1 MLGEKVM
8 ATRPLWLRWVLLLLM
23 FVGSHAENV
32 FVQAVA
38 GPNKRIL
45 ILYENQATLP
55 AVVQVAA
62 GLRESMLA
70 NMPLDMEIYSEY
82 LDTDR
87 FPDPANVI
95 RIADYLIS
103 KYASIRFD
111 MVLAG
116 GPGALRFALDHRSS
130 IGNDAPI
137 VFGAVSDTSLR
148 NKVLPPD
155 VKGIVSHF
163 DVRKT
168 IDLALTLQPDA
179 RRIVIMTGTSGFD
192 RTWQATAKEA
202 LTDSYRGVP
211 VDYRSDLTLDGY
223 KAVASALPRD
233 TILMVLNIFED
244 AAGRKFY
251 PRDATQAIS
260 SVSKAPA
267 YSVYSSHFGAGVLA
281 GYVGT
286 FEDIGKEMG
295 MTASRILAGDLS
307 GPQTYL
313 LKGGPLIDWNLV
325 KHWGI
330 DPARIPEGSQ
340 ILNYQMSAWEK
351 YRIEIL
357 TMLTVILLQAATIVA
372 LFLERRR
379 KLRLQTEL
387 NLERLELAYLSR
399 TSQLGELSGALAHE
413 LNQPLTSIL
422 SNAESGSRL
431 LENKPI
437 DVDEI
442 RDILNDIVLDNKRA
456 ATVIT
461 QLRRLMIRG
470 ETSREPIDLN
480 YVTTTTLALARS
492 ELLARQTKVEVML
505 DMPEVLI
512 LGNMPQL
519 QQVLLNLILNAT
531 DAMSNMTPSQREIA
545 IQTKK
550 RENGMC
556 ELTVTDHGVGIAAG
570 RHLDM
575 FKPFV
580 STKKSSLGLGL
591 AICRSIVQAHGG
603 TLQFDEKFEKGAR
616 AILVLPSA

>member
-1 MLGEKVM
+1 MLAEKGT
-8 ATRPLWLRWVLLLLM
+8 ATRIMWLRWVPLLLFLI
-23 FVGSHAENV
+23 VIRAEYV
-32 FVQAVA
+32 LAQGAT
-38 GPNKRIL
+38 GPIKRIL

-70 NMPLDMEIYSEY
+70 NMPLGVEIYSEY

-87 FPDPANVI
+87 FPDPANVV
-95 RIADYLIS
+95 RIADYLTS
-103 KYASIRFD
+103 KYVATRFD
-111 MVLAG
+111 VVLAG
-116 GPGALRFALDHRSS
+116 GPGALRFALDHRST
-130 IGNDAPI
+130 IGSNAPI
-137 VFGAVSDTSLR
+137 VFGAVGDTSLR
-148 NKVLPPD
+148 SMVLPPD
-155 VKGIVSHF
+155 VKGVVSHF

-179 RRIVIMTGTSGFD
+179 SKIVIMTGSSGFD
-192 RTWQATAKEA
+192 RNWQATAKEA

-211 VDYRSDLTLDGY
+211 VDYKSELTLDGF
-223 KAVASALPRD
+223 KTVASALPRNA
-233 TILMVLNIFED
+233 ILMVLNIFED
-244 AAGRKFY
+244 ADGRKFY
-251 PRDATQAIS
+251 PRDATQVIS

-267 YSVYSSHFGAGVLA
+267 YSVYSSHFGAGVMA

-295 MTASRILAGDLS
+295 IIASRILAGDLS

-313 LKGGPLIDWNLV
+313 LEGGPMIDWNLI

-330 DPARIPEGSQ
+330 DPIRIPKDAQ
-340 ILNYQMSAWEK
+340 VLNYQMPAWEK

-357 TMLTVILLQAATIVA
+357 TMLAVILLQAATIVA

-422 SNAESGSRL
+422 SNAESGTRL

-437 DVDEI
+437 DIDEL

-470 ETSREPIDLN
+470 ETSLEPMDLN
-480 YVTTTTLALARS
+480 YAATTTLALARS
-492 ELLARQTKVEVML
+492 ELLARQTNVEVMF
-505 DMPEVLI
+505 DMPDVPI
-512 LGNMPQL
+512 RGNLPQL

-531 DAMSNMTPSQREIA
+531 DAMANVTPAQREIA

-550 RENGMC
+550 RENGTC
-556 ELTVTDHGVGIAAG
+556 ELTVTDRGVGIETGHHAEV
-570 RHLDM
+570 

-603 TLQFDEKFEKGAR
+603 TLRFDENFEKGAR
-616 AILVLPSA
+616 VILVLPSL